1 MTAEERKAWIA
12 KRDPAKVRAADRAR
26 YRRDREKRLAAQRA
40 YQATERGR
48 AARDRSQA
56 RQRAQNPAKYK
67 AVTAV
72 GNALRDGKL
81 VRGPCESAGHDCAGA
96 IHAHHDDYSK
106 PLEVRWLC
114 RRHHELHHRQS

>member
-1 MTAEERKAWIA
+1 MTPEERKAWVA

-26 YRRDREKRLAAQRA
+26 YRRDKEKRLAAQRA
-40 YQATERGR
+40 YQGTVQGR
-48 AARDRSQA
+48 AARARSQA
-56 RQRAQNPAKYK
+56 RQRAQNPVKYK

-81 VRGPCESAGHDCAGA
+81 AKGACEKKGRDCKGP
-96 IHAHHDDYSK
+96 IHAHHDDYMK

-114 RRHHELHHRQS
+114 RKHHELLHHR